1 MRIIVTSDLHYDV
14 ARSREP
20 TEAVAREI
28 CQLGG
33 DALMVLGD
41 SASLN
46 LAILQDVLGLFESFP
61 GVKLAVAGNHELWT
75 AGGQDSLCRYE
86 MELAEACARG
96 GFHFLDAEPKRL
108 NGVAFVGNVGWYDF
122 SFRPSVLGIPLR
134 FYQNKIAP
142 GAAAHHQK
150 HRHLVENQEDIP
162 AAALDITCRW
172 MDGERVRLPVSD
184 VEFTHIA
191 AARLRRHLE
200 EVEQSAERIIVGL
213 HHLPFVDLVPH
224 TLVPALEFATGF
236 LGSELIGETL
246 LDFPKVSHVF
256 CGHSHRARTCQKGHL
271 SCTAVGSTYP
281 EKRYEVLDV

>member
-41 SASLN
+41 SASQSLTILN
-46 LAILQDVLGLFESFP
+46 DVLRLFESFP
-61 GVKLAVAGNHELWT
+61 GARMAVAGNHELWT
-75 AGGQDSLCRYE
+75 AGGADSLYRYE
-86 MELAEACARG
+86 MELAEACRRN

-122 SFRPSVLGIPLR
+122 SFRPSVMGIPLR

-142 GAAAHHQK
+142 GAAVHYPR
-150 HRHLVENQEDIP
+150 HRHLVENQDDIP
-162 AAALDITCRW
+162 PAAMDITCRW

-200 EVEQSAERIIVGL
+200 EMEESARQIVVGL
-213 HHLPFVDLVPH
+213 HHLPFAELVPH

-236 LGSELIGETL
+236 LGSELLGETL

-256 CGHSHRARTCQKGHL
+256 CGHSHRAKTCRKGHL
-271 SCTAVGSTYP
+271 TCTAVGSTYR
-281 EKRYEVLDV
+281 EKHYEVLDL